1 MRCFGREAGVIL
13 KVVLPGKAEN
23 LLEITC
29 VCVCVCGNGRLM
41 LCIFLGMV
49 MK

>member
-13 KVVLPGKAEN
+13 KVVLPGKDEN
-23 LLEITC
+23 LLEITH
-29 VCVCVCGNGRLM
+29 VLGGGGGRLK